1 MNFFKN
7 EEELDMKLD
16 TRTTLVNHI
25 VHGIAFVM
33 ILVSAYL
40 IFIYSHIEK
49 TMGVVQKIFYV
60 HVGTAWNA
68 LLAFGVVFVCS
79 ILYLTTKK
87 RIYDVYATV
96 VAEIGVVFI
105 IIVMLTGPIWARSA
119 WNVWWSWEPKL
130 TSALILFF
138 IYIAYTMIRF
148 MDGSWDKKARL
159 CAVFG
164 IIGFIDVPI
173 VYFASQWWGSK
184 FHPTVVG
191 SAGGGLEGNMVFALV
206 FTVFAF
212 SFFLTAL
219 IHKGVRIEKARIELQ
234 HMKDKIA
241 EKFGR

>member
-1 MNFFKN
+1 MGLLNN
-7 EEELDMKLD
+7 EEELGIKLD

-25 VHGIAFVM
+25 VYGIALVM
-33 ILVSAYL
+33 ILVSSYL
-40 IFIYSHIEK
+40 IFIYSNIEK
-49 TMGVVQKIFYV
+49 QMGPVQKIFYV

-79 ILYLTTKK
+79 ILFLATKK

-96 VAEIGVVFI
+96 AAEIGVIFI
-105 IIVMLTGPIWARSA
+105 CIVMLTGPIWARSA

-173 VYFASQWWGSK
+173 VYFASDWWGTK
-184 FHPTVVG
+184 FHPNVV
-191 SAGGGLEGNMVFALV
+191 SNSGGLEGNMVFALV

-212 SFFLTAL
+212 SFFLVAL
-219 IHKGVRIEKARIELQ
+219 IHKGVRVEKARIELQ

-241 EKFGR
+241 DRFNK